1 MESGSLKLLLKVVLF
16 LKFYCCMSLIA
27 ATRAGEG
34 LVDSL
39 SVSWAK
45 HVTYLKSVY
54 SRKQELQFCRA
65 ACCGGLSQDALNK
78 RSYFVGYV

>member
-1 MESGSLKLLLKVVLF
+1 MFQWSFVV
-16 LKFYCCMSLIA
+16 KFCCCMDLIA
-27 ATRAGEG
+27 ANRAEG
-34 LVDSL
+34 GLGHSL

-45 HVTYLKSVY
+45 HVTYLKNVY